1 MAGKGL
7 VRDNAMQIK
16 VLHVEDDSSFA
27 LVSKKI
33 LESENNFHIEIASS
47 VKEAYEKLKE
57 NMFDVIVSDFD
68 LPLKD
73 GLSFL
78 EELVKTE
85 KQPPFILFTG
95 KGREEI
101 AIKALNLG
109 ANGYVNKHGN
119 PQTVYGELAH
129 SIIQVVE
136 TKRKEKNLLES
147 ENKFRTVADYMY
159 DWEYWT
165 SPEAKLLFV
174 SPSSKRLTGYTAEE
188 FIANPKLLFNIVHP
202 DDKPSLTNHFS
213 VITQEPTHIRDFRII
228 TKNGETRWLSHACQP
243 VFDEKGKFLGRRISN
258 RDITDR
264 KQAEKNLAL
273 SEKKWEATLASI
285 GDAVIATDTSA
296 KITFMNKTAEDATGW
311 SIQQAVNRPLG
322 EVFNIINE
330 ETRSAVESP
339 VKKVLEKGVI
349 VGLANHTM
357 LVRKDGTTLPID
369 DSGAPIKDK
378 KDVITGAVLVF
389 RDITER
395 KKAEEALVK
404 SEKRWEATLSSIGDS
419 VIATDTEAKITFM
432 NQAAQDCTGWSL
444 TDALGKPLSKVFHI
458 INENTRKP
466 VENPVTKV
474 LEKGMVVGLAN
485 HTLLIRRD
493 GTEIPIDDSGAP
505 ITEKSG
511 KIFGVVLVFQDIS
524 ERKKAERALE
534 ASEKRYRQLFTSM
547 TEQFQL
553 FELVFDQSGKPV
565 DYRILDVNP
574 AFERLVGK
582 SREQLIGKQVVK
594 ELWPVEQYWLDA
606 FYQVYKTGKSKRYEN
621 FGNAFGRHYDLHI
634 YRINQNQL
642 ATIATDIT
650 ERKKAEKEIADLARF
665 PSENPNPVLRISQ
678 EGKLLFHNNAANVLI
693 EQSGEKT
700 VLAAIVEHATT
711 VLKTKRKKEFELEV
725 GKQVFLFTFTPILKS
740 GYTNVYGLDITEKKK
755 MEIKLAKYSKDLEN
769 LVKERSSQLNVA
781 EQQLIKAE
789 RLAAIGEL
797 AGMIGHDLRNP
808 LTGIK
813 TSIYYLKKNNLQAM
827 EPKSKAMIEVV
838 EKCIDHSNKII
849 NDLLEYS
856 KEIKLEPQLGTPET
870 LISETIAMLKTP
882 SAVTIIN
889 QVTTQTSLHVDFDK
903 MKRVFSNL
911 IKNSIEAMPNGGSIT
926 ITCKQAKDAFEFC
939 IADTG
944 PGIPPQVMT
953 KIFTPLV
960 TTKAQGMGF
969 GLAICKRIVEAH
981 DGTISVETCAKGTS
995 FTVKVPTKR

>member
-1 MAGKGL
+1 
-7 VRDNAMQIK
+7 MQIK

-33 LESENNFHIEIASS
+33 LESENNFQIEIASS
-47 VKEAYEKLKE
+47 VKEAYEKLKKD
-57 NMFDVIVSDFD
+57 MFDVIVSDFD
-68 LPLKD
+68 LPIKD

-119 PQTVYGELAH
+119 PHTVYGELAH
-129 SIIQVVE
+129 FIIQVVE

-165 SPEAKLLFV
+165 SPQAKLLFV

-188 FIANPKLLFNIVHP
+188 FIANPKLLYEIVHP

-228 TKNGETRWLSHACQP
+228 TKNGETRWLAHACQP
-243 VFDEKGKFLGRRISN
+243 VFDEKGNFLGRRISN

-264 KQAEKNLAL
+264 KQAEENLAL
-273 SEKKWEATLASI
+273 SEKKWEATLA
-285 GDAVIATDTSA
+285 
-296 KITFMNKTAEDATGW
+296 
-311 SIQQAVNRPLG
+311 
-322 EVFNIINE
+322 
-330 ETRSAVESP
+330 
-339 VKKVLEKGVI
+339 
-349 VGLANHTM
+349 
-357 LVRKDGTTLPID
+357 
-369 DSGAPIKDK
+369 
-378 KDVITGAVLVF
+378 
-389 RDITER
+389 
-395 KKAEEALVK
+395 
-404 SEKRWEATLSSIGDS
+404 SIGDS

-432 NQAAQDCTGWSL
+432 NQAAQDCTGWPL
-444 TDALGKPLSKVFHI
+444 TDALGKPLSKVFRI

-474 LEKGMVVGLAN
+474 LEKGIVVGLAN

-524 ERKKAERALE
+524 ERKKAE
-534 ASEKRYRQLFTSM
+534 
-547 TEQFQL
+547 
-553 FELVFDQSGKPV
+553 
-565 DYRILDVNP
+565 
-574 AFERLVGK
+574 
-582 SREQLIGKQVVK
+582 
-594 ELWPVEQYWLDA
+594 
-606 FYQVYKTGKSKRYEN
+606 
-621 FGNAFGRHYDLHI
+621 
-634 YRINQNQL
+634 
-642 ATIATDIT
+642 
-650 ERKKAEKEIADLARF
+650 KEIADLAKF

-678 EGKLLFHNNAANVLI
+678 DGKLLFHNNAAKVLF
-693 EQSGEKT
+693 EQPGET
-700 VLAAIVEHATT
+700 MVLAAIVEHATT
-711 VLKTKRKKEFELEV
+711 VLKTKKKKELELEV
-725 GKQVFLFTFTPILKS
+725 GKQVFLFTFTPIVKS
-740 GYTNVYGLDITEKKK
+740 GYSNVYGLDVTEKKK
-755 MEIKLAKYSKDLEN
+755 MEVKLSKYSKDLED
-769 LVKERSSQLNVA
+769 LVKERSSQLDVA
-781 EQQLIKAE
+781 EHQLVKAE

-813 TSIYYLKKNNLQAM
+813 TSIYYLKKNNLNAM
-827 EPKSKAMIEVV
+827 EPKSREMIEVV

-856 KEIKLEPQLGTPET
+856 KEVQLEPQTSTPET
-870 LISETIAMLKTP
+870 LISETVAMLKTP
-882 SAVTIIN
+882 STVTIIN
-889 QVTTQTSLHVDFDK
+889 QVTSQTSLHVDFDK

-911 IKNSIEAMPNGGSIT
+911 IKNSIEAMPGGGKVT
-926 ITCKQAKDAFEFC
+926 ITCKPVKDCLEFC
-939 IADTG
+939 VADTG
-944 PGIPPQVMT
+944 PGIPPQVLA

-981 DGTISVETCAKGTS
+981 DGVITVETGGKGTC
-995 FTVKVPTKR
+995 FTVKVPAKH